1 MLFSC
6 SFRYQNLL
14 HNFETMN
21 TSNLDDESN
30 HENVCP
36 DDLVRR
42 VIQTIA
48 NEKETE
54 LINQADDSS
63 ETGDLDTD
71 ETKTTKKEKEIKDT
85 VAREGGIDFITRK
98 DVDHPLAKS
107 EFIKSE
113 VKTLVKSETIEMKT
127 DLKTEIKQE
136 NCSRCPYKCGR

>member
-36 DDLVRR
+36 DDLVRS
-42 VIQTIA
+42 VLQAIA

-54 LINQADDSS
+54 LIYQADDS
-63 ETGDLDTD
+63 
-71 ETKTTKKEKEIKDT
+71 
-85 VAREGGIDFITRK
+85 
-98 DVDHPLAKS
+98 
-107 EFIKSE
+107 
-113 VKTLVKSETIEMKT
+113 
-127 DLKTEIKQE
+127 
-136 NCSRCPYKCGR
+136 

>member
-36 DDLVRR
+36 DDLVRK
-42 VIQTIA
+42 VLQAIP

-54 LINQADDSS
+54 PIYQADDSS
-63 ETGDLDTD
+63 ETGRTGDLDMD
-71 ETKTTKKEKEIKDT
+71 ETKTAKQEKEIKHT
-85 VAREGGIDFITRK
+85 ITK
-98 DVDHPLAKS
+98 EA
-107 EFIKSE
+107 F
-113 VKTLVKSETIEMKT
+113 
-127 DLKTEIKQE
+127 EIFCNRSIQE
-136 NCSRCPYKCGR
+136 NVPFISSSKMDH